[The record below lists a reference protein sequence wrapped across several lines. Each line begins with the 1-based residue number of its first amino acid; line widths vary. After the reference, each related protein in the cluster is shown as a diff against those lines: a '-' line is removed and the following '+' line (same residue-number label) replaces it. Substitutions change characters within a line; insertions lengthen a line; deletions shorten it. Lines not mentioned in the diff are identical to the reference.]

1 MSDRLR
7 DFPAE
12 VAYENSISN
21 EAYSGGS
28 DVNGSSVDMIPGA
41 GQQFLSG
48 VAVCEIWGGSAG
60 DEIVIVLE
68 HSSDDSSWSA
78 LNDQDG
84 NQLTVTL
91 EDASGLGRIDIQNIE
106 FDRYV
111 RATIDD
117 SASTIPGST
126 NVHVTFS
133 KGGAVELP
141 AN

>member
-1 MSDRLR
+1 MADVLQ

-12 VAYENSISN
+12 VAYSNSIRN
-21 EAYSGGS
+21 ESYSGGS
-28 DVNGSSVDMIPGA
+28 DVNGSSVDFIPGA

-48 VAVCEIWGGSAG
+48 VAVCEVWGGTAS

-68 HSSDDSSWSA
+68 HSSDDSTWND
-78 LNDQDG
+78 LEDQDG

-91 EDASGLGRIDIQNIE
+91 DTDEGLDRIDITNVD

-117 SASTIPGST
+117 SESTVDSST